1 MMRDTDV
8 GGLGPMISRTLSGD
22 TTANEEQGKKH
33 EQRSAMCIAD
43 GLGDEE
49 RNITPAWGSPRV
61 EGGGTGEGGSDDVL
75 TFQAREGGGGAQRG
89 EADQDTSIKRE
100 AIREAINGEAINREL
115 ALVIHGRGSTTNV
128 DTLSSIPDEIILSI
142 LTYLDISDI
151 FSLIK
156 TSHRLRTISLD
167 PLLHHQRLLRAK
179 NFLSHAL
186 PQRPP
191 LEALRSPRRI
201 WLSRRDFITR
211 ELSRNLLKIRL
222 NKKLGMRPDPGTLL
236 ERGVLPKK
244 CLRRWS
250 GQKAGEEDHAEEKVG
265 ACSCDEGKG
274 KGHDRENTSM
284 SMLPKENP
292 NTPYSA
298 FSSSL
303 DPGSSS
309 FSSNSSSS
317 LITLSTSYPQSHC
330 TYITHLSP
338 PLLTT
343 LLTLQKQLLRD
354 RLSSFVRSS
363 YPHDIDLAQEKLIKH
378 NILPAASPSHSYPH
392 TPTPTPQPTR
402 RPSVRYLVNRF
413 SSRARDSIDGSFGE
427 MEARWGRGAEGR
439 KKRWRE
445 RRERVGEEVEGAG
458 RARVRRLR
466 SFFEEL
472 SRGKGM

>member
-211 ELSRNLLKIRL
+211 ELRK
-222 NKKLGMRPDPGTLL
+222 
-236 ERGVLPKK
+236 
-244 CLRRWS
+244 
-250 GQKAGEEDHAEEKVG
+250 
-265 ACSCDEGKG
+265 
-274 KGHDRENTSM
+274 
-284 SMLPKENP
+284 
-292 NTPYSA
+292 
-298 FSSSL
+298 
-303 DPGSSS
+303 
-309 FSSNSSSS
+309 
-317 LITLSTSYPQSHC
+317 
-330 TYITHLSP
+330 TY
-338 PLLTT
+338 
-343 LLTLQKQLLRD
+343 
-354 RLSSFVRSS
+354 
-363 YPHDIDLAQEKLIKH
+363 
-378 NILPAASPSHSYPH
+378 
-392 TPTPTPQPTR
+392 
-402 RPSVRYLVNRF
+402 
-413 SSRARDSIDGSFGE
+413 
-427 MEARWGRGAEGR
+427 
-439 KKRWRE
+439 
-445 RRERVGEEVEGAG
+445 
-458 RARVRRLR
+458 
-466 SFFEEL
+466 
-472 SRGKGM
+472 